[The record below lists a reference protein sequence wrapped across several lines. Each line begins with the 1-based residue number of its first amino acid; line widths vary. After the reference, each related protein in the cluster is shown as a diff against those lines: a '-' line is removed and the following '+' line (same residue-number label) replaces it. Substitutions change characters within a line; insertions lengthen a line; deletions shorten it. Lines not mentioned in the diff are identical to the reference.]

1 MIGLTTK
8 INLTSSPAKVEE
20 DEEDGVKYDENK
32 GLNKIL
38 SLYLRVSFELYI
50 K

>member
-8 INLTSSPAKVEE
+8 INLTSSSAKVEE